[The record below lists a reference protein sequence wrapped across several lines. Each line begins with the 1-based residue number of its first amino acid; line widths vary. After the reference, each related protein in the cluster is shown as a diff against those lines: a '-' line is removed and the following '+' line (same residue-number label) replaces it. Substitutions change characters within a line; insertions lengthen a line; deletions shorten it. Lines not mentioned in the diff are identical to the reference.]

1 MYIQL
6 EDIDFDDIAE
16 QISECSN
23 RCGGIVSYSDLGIQI
38 EFDKIVEEHRD
49 TDYYNGTGAWI
60 TDSVDFTLGDITCD
74 GVEVKYNH
82 KELEKFIKV
91 YLWNR

>member
-6 EDIDFDDIAE
+6 EEIDFADIAE
-16 QISECSN
+16 QIAECSN

-38 EFDKIVEEHRD
+38 EFDKIVEEHQD
-49 TDYYNGTGAWI
+49 TDYYNGTGEWI
-60 TDSVDFTLGDITCD
+60 TDKVEFDFHSVTCGDI
-74 GVEVKYNH
+74 VVRYNH
-82 KELEKFIKV
+82 KEMERTIRD